1 MTFSQD
7 PEEREWVLR
16 AYETH
21 VNSSLSLESCQRL
34 GASMI
39 RSQVLD
45 QFLAKK
51 FPTVKRY
58 GGEGAEAM
66 IGFTDE
72 LFDKAA
78 GNDTCLLFIIVVVYY
93 RCWCIRCVDWYAPQ
107 RETQLTD
114 WTIGVSTSSCV

>member
-1 MTFSQD
+1 M
-7 PEEREWVLR
+7 V
-16 AYETH
+16 
-21 VNSSLSLESCQRL
+21 
-34 GASMI
+34 
-39 RSQVLD
+39 D

-78 GNDTCLLFIIVVVYY
+78 GNTCLLLFIVVCCLLFIDV
-93 RCWCIRCVDWYAPQ
+93 
-107 RETQLTD
+107 
-114 WTIGVSTSSCV
+114 GVSDILVGMPHRGRLNLLIGLMEYPPVAVFNKVS